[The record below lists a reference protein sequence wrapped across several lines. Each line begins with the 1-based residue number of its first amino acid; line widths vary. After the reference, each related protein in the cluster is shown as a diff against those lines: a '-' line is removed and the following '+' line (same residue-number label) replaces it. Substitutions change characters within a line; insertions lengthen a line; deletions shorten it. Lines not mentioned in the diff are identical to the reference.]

1 MFFSKIRGALCLT
14 QALSTSRMFSLCLGG
29 TLSSGNYPPQWWGI
43 SLFET
48 PISFFHHFQYTW
60 HHENYASADS
70 STCHYPQSK
79 IPEVSN
85 P

>member
-1 MFFSKIRGALCLT
+1 MIGGHLCLT
-14 QALSTSRMFSLCLGG
+14 QALRTSRMFSVCLGG
-29 TLSSGNYPPQWWGI
+29 ILSSANYPPQWCGI
-43 SLFET
+43 SLSET
-48 PISFFHHFQYTW
+48 PISFFHHFHDTW

-70 STCHYPQSK
+70 FTSHCPQSR